1 MHRKIEKNYWW
12 TTPLWHVVL
21 KEFKTHP
28 TRVNYNDDLFSYGL
42 GLKEKDKGVRK
53 SNVGG
58 WQSDLLDPNKETKPL
73 CDEVFDVLKTLE
85 LGIKKIEIPQI
96 WMNINQRGDW
106 NIIHQHGHFHFSGIY
121 YIKYPKDSGRIGF
134 KDPRPAAMSNAFFNE
149 RFDGSELKTIDTIQD
164 GSLLLWPSFLEHFV
178 EPSRTDEERM
188 SISFDVI
195 IKE

>member
-1 MHRKIEKNYWW
+1 M
-12 TTPLWHVVL
+12 
-21 KEFKTHP
+21 
-28 TRVNYNDDLFSYGL
+28 D
-42 GLKEKDKGVRK
+42 
-53 SNVGG
+53 
-58 WQSDLLDPNKETKPL
+58 
-73 CDEVFDVLKTLE
+73 

-149 RFDGSELKTIDTIQD
+149 RFDGSELKTVDTIQD

-188 SISFDVI
+188 SISFDI
-195 IKE
+195 IVKE